1 MSDEAPDEASRE
13 DADDESDEAPAAPA
27 VAAPA
32 KKKRSTRAD
41 ELRRRRKPARPSA
54 DDEADEPARPAYR
67 DDVPAF
73 ALMVGTPARRMGW
86 ISRSG
91 DRAAPKA
98 GKIVAR
104 KASPIAAMLAP
115 EAGTMKARKLFAL
128 PSTGTSK
135 HIASATPGSAR
146 KASSIAKALTLTP
159 PRFSMSPVRPTT
171 CNSPFGPKTA
181 TSPV

>member
-41 ELRRRRKPARPSA
+41 ELRRRRKPARRSA

-73 ALMVGTPARRMGW
+73 ALSFPKDPALDALVAAFEA
-86 ISRSG
+86 G
-91 DRAAPKA
+91 DYARVRAEAPALAKSTDRPEVRTA
-98 GKIVAR
+98 AR
-104 KASPIAAMLAP
+104 ELQKRLDPDPIAVYLLGAATLLLVFLAGWFWMHP
-115 EAGTMKARKLFAL
+115 HAQ
-128 PSTGTSK
+128 P
-135 HIASATPGSAR
+135 
-146 KASSIAKALTLTP
+146 
-159 PRFSMSPVRPTT
+159 
-171 CNSPFGPKTA
+171 
-181 TSPV
+181 